1 MLSPNKR
8 NYFLLSIF
16 DFLYLFAWSATMA
29 FFVIWTTQHLD
40 ITATR
45 TGVLYSVNAFI
56 ALLMQPFFGFISD
69 KFGLKKQLIWL
80 LVALLIPVGPFFI
93 YVYSPLLVHDFWIGA
108 ILGGFYLGII
118 FNSGGG
124 VIDSWIDKVSRRYNF
139 EYGRVRMWGSLGWAA
154 AAWIV
159 GEYIDTNPNLSF
171 WLASCAIIIAAFCFL
186 LTKIEITEEETEKTN
201 SLKAIHAF
209 ELTKNNQF
217 WYLLI
222 FTLFVTQIYDTY
234 DQQFAQYFS
243 LQFPTQEEGN
253 RWYGILASVQVCG
266 ETLFLCLMPWL
277 VNRTGAKWALVIAG
291 MIMSLRIIG
300 SAIQLGP
307 VWIAAVKMMHA
318 VEKPLILVSVF
329 KFIAANF
336 DHKLSSTVYLLVLF
350 VASIATAIYS
360 PIAGYLY
367 DTIGFTQ
374 TYFILGAT
382 AGCFTIISIFT
393 LQDKSNRETTETI
406 TERSVT
412 L

>member
-1 MLSPNKR
+1 MLLPGKR
-8 NYFLLSIF
+8 NYILLSIF

-29 FFVIWTTQHLD
+29 FFVIWTTQHLE

-45 TGVLYSVNAFI
+45 TGLLYSVNAFI

-80 LVALLIPVGPFFI
+80 LVALLLPVGPFFI
-93 YVYSPLLVHDFWIGA
+93 YVYSPLLVHNFWLGA
-108 ILGGFYLGII
+108 VLGGVYLGII
-118 FNSGGG
+118 FNSGCG
-124 VIDSWIDKVSRRYNF
+124 VLDSWIDKVSRRYHF

-159 GEYIDTNPNLSF
+159 GKYIDTSPNLSF
-171 WLASCAIIIAAFCFL
+171 WLASCAIVVAAICFMF
-186 LTKIEITEEETEKTN
+186 TKIELTEAEIEKTN
-201 SLKAIHAF
+201 SLKAIHAL
-209 ELTKNNQF
+209 ELAKNSQF
-217 WYLLI
+217 WFLLM

-243 LQFPTQEEGN
+243 LQFPTPEEGN

-266 ETLFLCLMPWL
+266 ETLFLCLMPWF

-291 MIMSLRIIG
+291 TIMSLRIAG

-318 VEKPLILVSVF
+318 IEKPLILVSVF

-367 DTIGFTQ
+367 DTIGFAE
-374 TYFILGAT
+374 TYLILGAI
-382 AGCFTIISIFT
+382 AGCFTLISVFT
-393 LQDKSNRETTETI
+393 LRDKSSNQPAKALTENP
-406 TERSVT
+406 VA
-412 L
+412 

>member
-406 TERSVT
+406 TERSVA